1 MSFSFT
7 SLFGGGAGAG
17 GIEHSGGGKTTPL
30 PVNNPQ
36 QQLSTGTQQP
46 QQKTAEQL
54 AAEQHAA
61 DPLNAHLADLS
72 SVWNTAKTAD
82 GKPIAPQADPLSQ
95 PLFSFKQE
103 DVLASAKK
111 LDFTSQVNP
120 ELFTQ
125 VAAGGDAAVAA
136 MKEIMNGVA
145 QTVFAAQ
152 TLNMGQVMN
161 DGFARHGKAFDAAL
175 PTRLRNHEVANRVSD
190 DPVLSH
196 PAVAPIITAMKAT
209 IAAQQPGMRP
219 DQIQAAA
226 ENYVKGLGTA
236 MNLQETKT
244 VAKKEVEGQVDWMQW
259 ANLDQGK

>member
-1 MSFSFT
+1 MAFSFT
-7 SLFGGGAGAG
+7 SLFGGQGAG

-30 PVNNPQ
+30 PVNDPQ
-36 QQLSTGTQQP
+36 QQLSTGNQP

-54 AAEQHAA
+54 AAEQTAA

-72 SVWNTAKTAD
+72 TVWNTAKTAD
-82 GKPIAPQADPLSQ
+82 GKPVAPQADPLSQ

-120 ELFTQ
+120 EL
-125 VAAGGDAAVAA
+125 AAKALGGDAGALQEYVNGAIQTAFAA
-136 MKEIMNGVA
+136 M
-145 QTVFAAQ
+145 
-152 TLNMGQVMN
+152 TLNTGNLLN
-161 DGFARHGKAFDAAL
+161 DGFQRHGKAFDAAL
-175 PTRLRNHEVANRVSD
+175 PTRLRNHEVANRISD

-196 PAVAPIITAMKAT
+196 PAVVPIINAMKAT
-209 IAAQQPGMRP
+209 IASQQPHMRP

-236 MNLQETKT
+236 INLQETKT
-244 VAKKEVEGQVDWMQW
+244 VTKKEEAGQVDWMQW